1 MKKINFELL
10 VKLLTSN
17 KGHLNGLKFQLNR
30 KTFNFG
36 FAKEELPGCLIIEDF
51 ERYYKFDAAKDYE
64 NPSEFVAECI
74 IEEALNKIELEKE
87 FNEVADQLQVKL
99 EKAAEEKIAAME
111 TQDTNETKPVEF
123 RKELVQLMV
132 QSLTTNL
139 ELCVCENKDSK
150 VYCEL
155 LMDKLFEAYKK
166 SDIDELDK
174 LFGCCRKV
182 LLEHN
187 IISSYI

>member
-1 MKKINFELL
+1 MKVKKFETVYGVVLIVMEEDGMLSFYGKHSSSNLL
-10 VKLLTSN
+10 FLVGYRGS
-17 KGHLNGLKFQLNR
+17 
-30 KTFNFG
+30 
-36 FAKEELPGCLIIEDF
+36 
-51 ERYYKFDAAKDYE
+51 
-64 NPSEFVAECI
+64 
-74 IEEALNKIELEKE
+74 IEEVDND
-87 FNEVADQLQVKL
+87 VA
-99 EKAAEEKIAAME
+99 ATIAAQYESTISEEEEAIEENTAAIE
-111 TQDTNETKPVEF
+111 TQDTNETKPIEF

-150 VYCEL
+150 VYCER

-182 LLEHN
+182 LLEDN
-187 IISSYI
+187 IISRYI